1 MKSPRLKIFGFLFSL
16 AGALSLA
23 GADAPADSA
32 NWKKAADNHIYA
44 QKLVEELLAAH
55 PELVVIGLHAVAP
68 GDTEERM
75 FATNLDRI
83 GKLDD
88 DDDKAAAVDHKIVL
102 APNPKDPHRF
112 EVQIWLKDASGHM
125 LNAGA
130 GLVFK
135 YNEGDDLVQLLAKA
149 VGIRDELASKTPS
162 FEALFA
168 PIGRR

>member
-1 MKSPRLKIFGFLFSL
+1 MKSPRFALVIFLSCL
-16 AGALSLA
+16 AGVLSL
-23 GADAPADSA
+23 GATDAPADQSK
-32 NWKKAADNHIYA
+32 WRKAADNHIRA
-44 QKLVEELLAAH
+44 QQIVEETLAAH
-55 PELVVIGLHAVAP
+55 PELVVVGLHGVAP

-75 FATNLDRI
+75 FATNLDRV

-102 APNPKDPHRF
+102 APNPKDPSRY
-112 EVQIWLKDASGHM
+112 EVQIWLKDAAGHT

-135 YNEGDDLVQLLAKA
+135 YRAGDDLVQLLAKA
-149 VGIRDELASKTPS
+149 VAIRDEIAAKTPT

-168 PIGRR
+168 PIGHP